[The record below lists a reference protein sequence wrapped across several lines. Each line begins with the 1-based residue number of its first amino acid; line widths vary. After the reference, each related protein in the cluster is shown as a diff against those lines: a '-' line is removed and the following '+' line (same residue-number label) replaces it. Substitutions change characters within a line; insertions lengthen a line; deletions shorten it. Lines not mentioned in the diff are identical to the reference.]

1 MRQKLAKVCQSL
13 ERPLNYKEHRAYIAM
28 GYINSL
34 TGCFEVPKG
43 EDGIRM
49 VYDATKS
56 KLNDAMWAPNFM
68 VPFYLGLA
76 ISISEKC
83 FSTIFGITAGVDVTG
98 LADLLRDSPLEDH
111 KRLLMRWEQSLMGLK
126 SSPYNCTPAF
136 GWSEDFIRGDRMDPS
151 NPFMWDKVVMN
162 LPGQSGY
169 NPSLPWVFRFD
180 SINQKVAAFL
190 CTYVD

>member
-1 MRQKLAKVCQSL
+1 MGSKFYGTLLSWFGDIDL
-13 ERPLNYKEHRAYIAM
+13 GEMFLNYFWDHCLR
-28 GYINSL
+28 
-34 TGCFEVPKG
+34 
-43 EDGIRM
+43 
-49 VYDATKS
+49 
-56 KLNDAMWAPNFM
+56 PN
-68 VPFYLGLA
+68 
-76 ISISEKC
+76 
-83 FSTIFGITAGVDVTG
+83 AGVDVTG